1 MNDQL
6 RIGSRLEENGL
17 FHEPVE
23 ELPPVPGR
31 SAVKAECELVEV
43 EIELIPRYRPLVGAQ
58 HPALQQGRH
67 PMHPGQEC
75 RCGLPAPADH
85 PKLVRVSLPLE
96 PLVAFPSIRDH
107 DGSRLDRA
115 LHETSEASSGSVRNP
130 AKTDAPDP
138 LPIDLRG
145 DHHQG
150 LVAQASA
157 APSGLDSPYVRLV
170 HLDLAGKRVPT
181 GPNHGASE
189 LLEASPS
196 RPIAPEPEQP
206 LQSKG
211 ADPVLLVGE
220 PPHGAEP
227 GPQGKVAPMKDR
239 PGRDGGLVSALAAH
253 QEGSFRCPSAR
264 CSTPGAAKPCRPAQ
278 LNQIGAAGV
287 LRRKPILEFGEG
299 VGVVLHDMKY
309 YMLGALD

>member
-1 MNDQL
+1 
-6 RIGSRLEENGL
+6 L

-31 SAVKAECELVEV
+31 SAVEAECELVEV
-43 EIELIPRYRPLVGAQ
+43 EIELIPRYRPLMGAQ
-58 HPALQQGRH
+58 HPALQQCRH

-75 RCGLPAPADH
+75 RRGLPASADYSG
-85 PKLVRVSLPLE
+85 LVRVSLPLE

-107 DGSRLDRA
+107 YGSRLDRA
-115 LHETSEASSGSVRNP
+115 PDEASEASGGSVRNP
-130 AKTDAPDP
+130 AKADAPDP

-150 LVAQASA
+150 LVSQASA

-170 HLDLAGKRVPT
+170 HLDLAGERVPT

-189 LLEASPS
+189 LLEAGPS

-253 QEGSFRCPSAR
+253 HEGSFRCPSPR
-264 CSTPGAAKPCRPAQ
+264 CSAPGAAKPCRPAQ

-309 YMLGALD
+309 YMLGALDSSA